1 MTNTNDHDNDVLWTG
16 LGAVAAV
23 FLCSLG
29 AAIASTAA
37 APYAMLSSS
46 SSLSMVPLVQ
56 AAVLGSYGVM
66 IAIAMLVWH
75 PPDGDKDDDM
85 AVLTSS
91 SSMGYR
97 HLAAGL
103 VVGLSCVVSG
113 ATMRSFVSFLLVP
126 DHNANDAASTKQVVG
141 DDKPRVRPL
150 TPKAIGLMIFMEVF
164 GLYGFAIA
172 LLLIF
177 WPQKAMLFPMIVS
190 K

>member
-1 MTNTNDHDNDVLWTG
+1 MASNNDHDDYDLWTS

-23 FLCSLG
+23 SLCSLG

-46 SSLSMVPLVQ
+46 SSSMSMVPMFQ
-56 AAVLGSYGVM
+56 AAVLGSYGIM
-66 IAIAMLVWH
+66 IAVAMLVWQH
-75 PPDGDKDDDM
+75 DRAQDDNNT
-85 AVLTSS
+85 AVITTSSSSS

-113 ATMRSFVSFLLVP
+113 ATMRSFVNFLLVEQEP
-126 DHNANDAASTKQVVG
+126 DSIATNGTKPANQ
-141 DDKPRVRPL
+141 PRVRPL
-150 TPKAIGLMIFMEVF
+150 TPKAIGLMIFMEVL
-164 GLYGFAIA
+164 GLYGFLIA

-177 WPQKAMLFPMIVS
+177 WPQERYYSEM
-190 K
+190 